1 MRCRRCGASSSP
13 TATTRSRRW
22 SRRRGSG
29 FPACCS
35 RPRRSPSSAAGE
47 PLPHLELRD
56 GVPLHYEERGAGTS
70 IVLVPGWTI
79 TTRFWER
86 QVEELAH
93 DHRVVT
99 LDLRGAGSS
108 GKTPDGHS
116 LAGYAADVE
125 ELLDHLDLH
134 DATLVG
140 YALAVSVC
148 VHLLAGGR
156 GERVGRL
163 VWVDH
168 SPRFFTA
175 PGWPSA
181 LFGELTPDAFD
192 GTIARLPS
200 ERPAVTRELL
210 DVMFEAPEEWM
221 YPELLKTPTEVAAAM
236 LATVA
241 NVDLR
246 PLLPAPRL
254 PVLLV
259 NGRRSAVPHDVGAWL
274 VGELPDARAVV
285 LEAGHAPFWDDAAA
299 FNRAVREFA
308 RDARRS

>member
-1 MRCRRCGASSSP
+1 V
-13 TATTRSRRW
+13 
-22 SRRRGSG
+22 
-29 FPACCS
+29 
-35 RPRRSPSSAAGE
+35 
-47 PLPHLELRD
+47 PHLELRD
-56 GVPLHYEERGAGTS
+56 GVPLYYEEHGSGEP

-86 QVEELAH
+86 QVADLAR

-99 LDLRGAGSS
+99 LDLRGAGNS

-125 ELLDHLDLH
+125 ELLERLDLR

-140 YALAVSVC
+140 YAMAVSVG

-156 GERVGRL
+156 DANGRVARF

-175 PGWPSA
+175 PGWPFA
-181 LFGELTPDAFD
+181 LFGDLTPAAFD
-192 GTIARLPS
+192 ETVGRLRH

-210 DVMFEAPEEWM
+210 DVMFEAPEDWM
-221 YPELLKTPTEVAAAM
+221 YAELLKTPTDVAAAM

-246 PLLPAPRL
+246 PLLPALEL

-259 NGRRSAVPHDVGAWL
+259 NGRRSAVPHEVGAWL
-274 VGELPDARAVV
+274 ARELPDARAIV
-285 LEAGHAPFWDDAAA
+285 LEAGHAPFWDDAEA
-299 FNRAVREFA
+299 FNRAVRAFEV
-308 RDARRS
+308 RRADT